1 MIDVVGKRDLA
12 QLCPATRRATA
23 RAVSSSA
30 ASRRGLAFERAH
42 FSPDPLNGGSP
53 DADGRRRLVDAR
65 AAPQKPLYCSFRLGI
80 DPGPPNRIAA
90 LGALRSRLAH
100 ARNHTLRK
108 PLGLLLGHRGEHRQQ
123 DPPDH
128 LVIGTEVRLG
138 VVVERHAAGIQP
150 LEVMDRR
157 HHTLAAKAVER
168 PEQHAI
174 ELAAAG
180 VLEQGGKLFALARAL
195 APAHAVNV
203 LADEV
208 VAGIG
213 TPGAQVAELV
223 LRVLAFVL
231 SRYSGID
238 RNAHIIASLGWR
250 GLYHLSRTE

>member
-1 MIDVVGKRDLA
+1 MPVPPRRSRWIALSFSTS
-12 QLCPATRRATA
+12 TR
-23 RAVSSSA
+23 
-30 ASRRGLAFERAH
+30 
-42 FSPDPLNGGSP
+42 
-53 DADGRRRLVDAR
+53 
-65 AAPQKPLYCSFRLGI
+65 
-80 DPGPPNRIAA
+80 GPPNRIAA
-90 LGALRSRLAH
+90 LGALGSGLAH

-108 PLGLLLGHRGEHRQQ
+108 PLGLLLGHGGEHRQQ
-123 DPPDH
+123 DAPDH

-138 VVVERHAAGIQP
+138 VAVERHAVGVQP
-150 LEVMDRR
+150 LQVMDRR

-168 PEQHAI
+168 PEQDAI

-223 LRVLAFVL
+223 LWVLAFVL
-231 SRYSGID
+231 SRHPGID
-238 RNAHIIASLGWR
+238 RNAHKIASLDRRQNYIVRAAQKTIGFCMSLIAR
-250 GLYHLSRTE
+250 ISCEISMTVKT